1 LRIDSLSGFKASS
14 ITVNRENNV
23 KPERFV
29 ENLPPP
35 ESITPEAITNYLEA
49 PQAPT
54 VLVEYAE
61 TNPEILEEGAFLQET
76 GEVDFDD
83 VETCDDFAET
93 DDVETEEEEE
103 EGRKIEGIV
112 NAVDDEEDPTEDKK
126 ENLEDEEIMEDDNIL
141 EGLSKQDKLQAA

>member
-1 LRIDSLSGFKASS
+1 MRIDSLSGFKVSS

-35 ESITPEAITNYLEA
+35 ESITPEAITNYLE
-49 PQAPT
+49 APT

-93 DDVETEEEEE
+93 DDIETEEEEE
-103 EGRKIEGIV
+103 EGRKIEEIV
-112 NAVDDEEDPTEDKK
+112 NAVDYEEDPAGDDNEFL
-126 ENLEDEEIMEDDNIL
+126 EEDEDMPENNSIPVL
-141 EGLSKQDKLQAA
+141 EELNKLQAA